1 MPPYF
6 VNSCAKGMLR
16 FPAAM
21 PPKRNHLQSPNPVKY
36 QATEVDMAPS
46 TPPSPVI
53 EAIPVVSLSPP
64 RSAAVSTA
72 VSPNPVQYQ
81 AIEAV
86 MAPSTLP
93 PPVLVALAVLPLT
106 PPRAAV
112 VGNVVPPLSPSTNR
126 SRFLQG
132 SQPVR
137 ICCNL
142 DLMKSP
148 AGAKIAISAI
158 CIAVFPASTNPDR
171 RYIQLCDQY
180 GSAGLTVW
188 NANVSIF
195 GTATVGKLVTCKRLV
210 VQSHNGKRCLTMAR
224 DSTIEID
231 DDAEHSVVDWWKGLL
246 RTRTLNAL
254 EAHDAAE
261 NDIISLSGVVGT
273 VTEETKIVSGR
284 PRVLTTISMVDA
296 TGKFLVRTWNH
307 AHQQFQSF
315 IDQPITIQRVRIT
328 AFAGEKLA
336 ELLDGN
342 GSVIITDFPGCDV
355 LREWW
360 NSS

>member
-1 MPPYF
+1 MGC
-6 VNSCAKGMLR
+6 VDLS
-16 FPAAM
+16 AM
-21 PPKRNHLQSPNPVKY
+21 PPKRTHLQSPNPVKY
-36 QATEVDMAPS
+36 QAHEVDMAPS
-46 TPPSPVI
+46 TPSSPVL
-53 EAIPVVSLSPP
+53 EAIPVMSLAPP
-64 RSAAVSTA
+64 RSAAVGMA
-72 VSPNPVQYQ
+72 ASPQPVMYQ
-81 AIEAV
+81 ALDV
-86 MAPSTLP
+86 DPAPSTPAPSVLLALP
-93 PPVLVALAVLPLT
+93 VLPLT
-106 PPRAAV
+106 PPRAAP

-126 SRFLQG
+126 SRFLHG

-137 ICCNL
+137 VCCNL

-195 GTATVGKLVTCKRLV
+195 GTPSVGKLVTCKRLV

-231 DDAEHSVVDWWKGLL
+231 DDAQHSVVDWWKGLL
-246 RTRTLNAL
+246 RTRSLNAL

-261 NDIISLSGVVGT
+261 NDIISLSGIVGQI
-273 VTEETKIVSGR
+273 TEENKIVGGR
-284 PRVLTTISMVDA
+284 PRVLTTINMVDA
-296 TGKFLVRTWNH
+296 TGKFLVRSWNH
-307 AHQQFQSF
+307 TLHQFQSYV
-315 IDQPITIQRVRIT
+315 DQPITIQRVRVT

>member
-1 MPPYF
+1 
-6 VNSCAKGMLR
+6 
-16 FPAAM
+16 M

-36 QATEVDMAPS
+36 QALAIDIAPSTPSSPVLEAIPVLSLSPPRSYAVAVAVTPLPAQHQAHDVDMAPS
-46 TPPSPVI
+46 TP
-53 EAIPVVSLSPP
+53 APP
-64 RSAAVSTA
+64 
-72 VSPNPVQYQ
+72 
-81 AIEAV
+81 ID
-86 MAPSTLP
+86 
-93 PPVLVALAVLPLT
+93 VALPVLPLT
-106 PPRAAV
+106 PPRAAA
-112 VGNVVPPLSPSTNR
+112 VGNVVSPPSPSTNR
-126 SRFLQG
+126 SRFLHG

-137 ICCNL
+137 VCCNL
-142 DLMKSP
+142 DLMKST

-188 NANVSIF
+188 NANVSMF
-195 GTATVGKLVTCKRLV
+195 GIASVGKLVTCKRLV

-231 DDAEHSVVDWWKGLL
+231 DDASHSVIDWWKGLL
-246 RTRTLNAL
+246 RSRTLHAL

-261 NDIISLSGVVGT
+261 NDIISLSGVVGQ
-273 VTEETKIVSGR
+273 VTEETKIVGGR
-284 PRVLTTISMVDA
+284 ARVLTTINMVDA

-307 AHQQFQSF
+307 VHQQFQAYV
-315 IDQPITIQRVRIT
+315 DQPITIQRVRVT

-360 NSS
+360 NSA